1 MTFEVFIG
9 VLAALTVRE
18 IYFEVYDY
26 IQGYLHQRRV
36 EKAVEELKIF
46 KDYVEDFVADDDD

>member
-26 IQGYLHQRRV
+26 IQAYLHKRRLH
-36 EKAVEELKIF
+36 KALEELGIF
-46 KDYVEDFVADDDD
+46 KDYVEDIVADDED

>member
-1 MTFEVFIG
+1 MFEVFIG

-26 IQGYLHQRRV
+26 VQNYIQQRRIK
-36 EKAVEELKIF
+36 KAIDELGVF

>member
-9 VLAALTVRE
+9 VLAALTIRE

-26 IQGYLHQRRV
+26 VQSYIRQRQIK
-36 EKAVEELKIF
+36 KAVQELEVF